1 MAVPAAAAGGETNP
15 GHVDV
20 LFIGAHP
27 DDEAGGLST
36 YGQWREYDDVSTG
49 VITITRGEGGGNAVG
64 PEEGP
69 PLGLLREAEE
79 RRAVGRA
86 GITDVHNLDEVDF
99 YYTVSEPLT
108 RQTWGHD
115 DTLAKVVRLV
125 RQIKPNVIVT
135 MNPAPSPGNH
145 GNHQEAARLAIE
157 AYYAAADPERFP
169 EQRLAAWQ
177 TARLFSSG
185 AAGTGPTGPDCA
197 SRFVRAD
204 PTADVYGV
212 WSGRVS
218 ARNGGK
224 SWAQVE
230 REAQREYA
238 SQGWAGFP
246 DVPTD
251 PNALGCD
258 RFTQIDSRVPYT
270 PGNTAPGAM
279 LEGAFGGTTFWLT
292 TSTFGVHPGEPFE
305 VTAHT
310 NARDGNVTLAAPDGW
325 RVERT
330 TSKRFTVTPPSDA
343 ALNTRARLT
352 GTLAG
357 KGKTSRAVEVRPA
370 VRGMPQLLPAVAQY
384 EEWVDTVGVP
394 QLSGRV
400 LPVLTLGSGGSRAVR
415 VDVSNA
421 GGTSASG
428 TVKLALPNGFAADSA
443 EKPYGPLA
451 AGASG
456 SVTFAVTNTDASLP
470 TSNAGGDF
478 PYTVTTSGP
487 GGTDVRNAA
496 LELVPRTAI
505 PQATTAP
512 ALDGQESAGEYPGP
526 ALDLS
531 RLWEG
536 SACASAADCSAT
548 AKLAWNGDDLYVLVH
563 VVDDTLGT
571 VLDPADCKRH
581 WRTDSV
587 ELALDARGTSEN
599 TSTTFKAGIFPRT
612 TAGTPCF
619 ERDAD
624 NHQGPGEQT
633 APGMRI
639 AASVGEPYTGYTIE
653 AKLALADLPN
663 AVDPQRLG
671 LNLFVYDSD
680 TQDKTGQTR
689 IGWSTWGGVQGDPYR
704 WGLATLP
711 GYTPPADRPTKPAPP
726 RIPQDAAR
734 SVGSPQSILQA
745 VRTGIP
751 LAGGP
756 EAPRSDTA
764 SLSGQARLRGD
775 SVRGSLLAT
784 GPGEANLFVWDP
796 ARGILGSATITPSRA
811 GRLDYAIDVDPAT
824 VGPETV
830 VVLGF
835 AADRGG
841 THSSATRVS
850 RS

>member
-1 MAVPAAAAGGETNP
+1 M
-15 GHVDV
+15 

-36 YGQWREYDDVSTG
+36 YGQWREDDDVSTG
-49 VITITRGEGGGNAVG
+49 VITVTRGEGGGNAVG

-86 GITDVHNLDEVDF
+86 GVTDVHNLDEVDF

-108 RQTWGHD
+108 RQAWGHD

-145 GNHQEAARLAIE
+145 GNHQEAARLAVE
-157 AYYAAADPERFP
+157 AYYAAADPTRFP
-169 EQRLAAWQ
+169 DQRLAHWQ

-185 AAGTGPTGPDCA
+185 AAGTGPAGPDCA
-197 SRFVRAD
+197 STFVPTD
-204 PTADVYGV
+204 PTADIYGV
-212 WSGRVS
+212 WSGRPS
-218 ARNGGK
+218 QRNGGK

-279 LEGAFGGTTFWLT
+279 LEGAFGSTRLWLT
-292 TSTFGVHPGEPFE
+292 TSAFGVHPGVPFD
-305 VTAHT
+305 VAAHT
-310 NARDGNVTLAAPDGW
+310 NVRDAKVSLAVPDGW

-330 TSKRFTVTPPSDA
+330 APLRFSVTPPANA

-352 GTLAG
+352 ASLAG
-357 KGKTSRAVEVRPA
+357 KGKTSRAVEVRPV

-384 EEWVDTVGVP
+384 EEWTNDVGVP

-400 LPVLTLGSGGSRAVR
+400 TPVLTLAGGGSRPVR
-415 VDVSNA
+415 VDVSND
-421 GGTSASG
+421 GTASASG
-428 TVKLALPNGFAADSA
+428 TVRLSLPNGFAADAA
-443 EKPYGPLA
+443 EKPFGPLA
-451 AGASG
+451 AGESG
-456 SVTFAVTNTDASLP
+456 SVTFTVTNTDASLP
-470 TSNAGGDF
+470 TSNLGGDF
-478 PYTVTTSGP
+478 PYTITVGN
-487 GGTDVRNAA
+487 DVRTAA
-496 LELVPRTAI
+496 LELVPATTI

-512 ALDGQESAGEYPGP
+512 ALDGVETPGEYGGQ

-536 SACASAADCSAT
+536 TACASAADCSAT

-563 VVDDTLGT
+563 VTDDTPGT

-587 ELALDARGTSEN
+587 ELAFDARGSSEN

-624 NHQGPGEQT
+624 NRQGPGEQA
-633 APGMRI
+633 APGMRV
-639 AASVGEPYTGYTIE
+639 AARVENPYTGYTIE
-653 AKLALADLPN
+653 AKVALGDLPN

-711 GYTPPADRPTKPAPP
+711 GYTPPADRPTEPAAP

-745 VRTGIP
+745 VRTRIP

-764 SLSGQARLRGD
+764 ALVGSARLRGD
-775 SVRGSLLAT
+775 SVRGTLQST

-796 ARGILGSATITPSRA
+796 ARGVLGSATIAPSRA
-811 GRLDYAIDVDPAT
+811 GQLNYAIDVDPAT
-824 VGPETV
+824 VGAHAV

-841 THSSATRVS
+841 THSSVTRVG
-850 RS
+850 